1 MKVLLL
7 DLESSPNT
15 AHVWGLWEQ
24 NIGLN
29 QLMESSYVLCWAAKW
44 LGEKPIHFDSLHRS
58 SAKKMLRGIHDL
70 LHRAD
75 TVIHYNG
82 TKFDIPTLNKEF
94 ILHGMDQPAPY
105 RQMDLLQVARRQ
117 FKFAS
122 NRLDYVAQ
130 ALGVGRKTRHEGHEL
145 WVKCMNND
153 PQAWKKMERYNKN
166 DVVIMEKVYYK
177 LRPWMKGHTNYA
189 LYVPGIGVCC
199 PRCGADHSTK
209 QGFAYTSAGKYQQYQ
224 CKACQGWFRS
234 SKNLVKGERYLSV

>member
-1 MKVLLL
+1 MRTLLL
-7 DLESSPNT
+7 DVETSPNT
-15 AHVWGLWEQ
+15 AHVWGLWQ
-24 NIGLN
+24 QTVSLN
-29 QLMESSYVLCWAAKW
+29 QLMESSRVMCWAAKW
-44 LGEKPIHFDSLHRS
+44 LDEKVILFDSEHRS
-58 SAKKMLRGIHDL
+58 THKAMLKGIHSL
-70 LHRAD
+70 LSQAD

-153 PQAWKKMERYNKN
+153 PQAWKRMERYNKN

-177 LRPWMKGHTNYA
+177 LRPWMKGHTNWG
-189 LYVPGIGVCC
+189 LHTGCEGC
-199 PRCGADHSTK
+199 PRCGYAQTVK
-209 QGFAYTSAGKYQQYQ
+209 QGYAYTSAGKYQQYQ
-224 CKACQGWFRS
+224 CKQCQGWFRG
-234 SKNLVKGERYLSV
+234 SKNLASKQRYINI